1 MAKSSRQK
9 AKLLYL
15 QKILFELTD
24 ENHGITINEM
34 INELE
39 KYGIK
44 SERKSLY
51 NDLKILEN
59 FGGMDICKTKSN
71 TVKYYLASRDFEV
84 PELKM
89 LVDAIQSARFISS
102 KKSLALIKKLEGLVS
117 KYDGSQLQEH
127 VHIVNRVKTYNEKIY
142 YNIDTVTNAIEA
154 DRQITFKYFRW
165 KIDCA
170 NGCTVKKEERHAGKL
185 YKVSPWALNWSDENY
200 YLIAF
205 DSESNMVKHY
215 RIDKMEHIE
224 ISDDLRDGK
233 SQYEQFDISNYN
245 KYIFSMF
252 GGEVADVKLSVD
264 DEYIGVLADKF
275 GENIFIVKNGEHTFC
290 VTVRVMLS
298 PKFYAWIFSMGDKIE
313 ILSPE
318 NAVNEYKNTVKQVL
332 KLYE

>member
-51 NDLKILEN
+51 DDLKILEN

-165 KIDCA
+165 KIDCT

-224 ISDDLRDGK
+224 ISGDLRDGK

-252 GGEVADVKLSVD
+252 GGEVTDVKLSVD

-275 GENIFIVKNGEHTFC
+275 GENTL
-290 VTVRVMLS
+290 R
-298 PKFYAWIFSMGDKIE
+298 
-313 ILSPE
+313 
-318 NAVNEYKNTVKQVL
+318 
-332 KLYE
+332 